1 MDIHYS
7 TIKLRK
13 LCICK
18 LNKSERLYSEITY
31 DLFYVESEKKKK
43 KKAKHSKQKVV
54 DKFAVTE

>member
-1 MDIHYS
+1 MDIYYS
-7 TIKLRK
+7 TITLRK

-31 DLFYVESEKKKK
+31 DLFYVESEKKK
-43 KKAKHSKQKVV
+43 AKHSKQKVV